1 MTLIKFKND
10 NPVLSRTKSPYFSEF
25 FNDLFEN
32 MPASEF
38 RKNTLPGVNILENE
52 EMYKLELAAPGL
64 VKDDFKISIENDVLT
79 VSTEKKSE
87 ETEKTEKYTR
97 KEFSYSSFRRSF
109 TLPELVDIEKIG
121 ATYDNGIMSI
131 ALPKKEEAKPKAPRE
146 IKVN

>member
-1 MTLIKFKND
+1 MTLIKFKNE

-32 MPASEF
+32 LPVTEYRKSTIPA
-38 RKNTLPGVNILENE
+38 VNIVEND

-64 VKDDFKISIENDVLT
+64 AKDDFKISIENDMLT

-87 ETEKTEKYTR
+87 ETEKTEKFTR

-121 ATYDNGIMSI
+121 ATYNNGIMTI

-146 IKVN
+146 IKVS